1 MTYKILSL
9 DGGGFRGVISARI
22 IQKFEEKLDKPLHEY
37 FDLVAGTSTGSLLAA
52 GICLGKTADELLNL
66 YE

>member
-22 IQKFEEKLDKPLHEY
+22 IQKFEEKLDKP
-37 FDLVAGTSTGSLLAA
+37 
-52 GICLGKTADELLNL
+52 
-66 YE
+66 